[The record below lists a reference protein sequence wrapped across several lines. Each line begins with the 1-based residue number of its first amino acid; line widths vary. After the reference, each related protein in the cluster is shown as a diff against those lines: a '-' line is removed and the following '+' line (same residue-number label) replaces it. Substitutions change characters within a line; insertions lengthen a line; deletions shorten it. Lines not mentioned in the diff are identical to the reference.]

1 MFTFHTPYAAWR
13 AAPRR
18 CGSCRQ
24 PITQARFV
32 WVAPDDYPR
41 RVIGFLD
48 RYL

>member
-1 MFTFHTPYAAWR
+1 MA
-13 AAPRR
+13 
-18 CGSCRQ
+18 CGPKEMWIVPS
-24 PITQARFV
+24 ADHGGAL